1 MVEAVGVRRLT
12 RKKWRSAT
20 HPEQRLPYIFD
31 PACGSG
37 TFLLHSMHAVTD
49 EVRSHRTW
57 FARTESDEDFL
68 AQHLSDSSPNGWAK
82 DFLYGFDPKF
92 IMAMTAKLNM
102 VLHGDG
108 VAHLFKEDAYRPM
121 DLYHDARLR
130 PAGATVRSLPENR
143 YPPKM
148 CETFDV
154 VISNPPF
161 GVTLAP
167 DTRHRLGQAFILPAN
182 SSTEALFIERAFQLL
197 KPNGRLA
204 VVMPESIL
212 NAADTSL
219 RLFLMRMFH
228 VRAVITMP
236 RHIFVDTPTLTSLL
250 FAQKKM
256 PNAIATWDAAWNE
269 EMARVEAAVGAA
281 RRHLTITA
289 VRGFESARQLEAAVL
304 GELTMVGPPSSWI
317 MKRGQN
323 GGPLTFQL
331 PEDLIEP
338 REAAQ
343 HYQDLLRTPGFG
355 DLVQQAAF
363 RAVAERL
370 DCTWPCYAVSEI
382 GFKLSRRGERVRE
395 NQLATFIGME
405 TASEV
410 ANLHLAAESAR
421 VAVNEANP
429 RTVLD
434 FMATEVAWT

>member
-1 MVEAVGVRRLT
+1 
-12 RKKWRSAT
+12 
-20 HPEQRLPYIFD
+20 
-31 PACGSG
+31 
-37 TFLLHSMHAVTD
+37 MHAVTD
-49 EVRSHRTW
+49 EVRSHRAW

-68 AQHLSDSSPNGWAK
+68 AQHISDGSPNGWAK

-130 PAGATVRSLPENR
+130 PAGATGRSLPENR

-154 VISNPPF
+154 IISNPPF
-161 GVTLAP
+161 GVTLSP
-167 DTRHRLGQAFILPAN
+167 DTRHRLSQAFTLPTT

-204 VVMPESIL
+204 VVLPESIL

-228 VRAVITMP
+228 VRAVVTMP

-256 PNAIATWDAAWNE
+256 PDAIATWDSVWDKE
-269 EMARVEAAVGAA
+269 VARVEAAVAAA

-289 VRGFESARQLEAAVL
+289 VRGFQSAQQLEAAVL
-304 GELTMVGPPSSWI
+304 GELGVVGPPSSWI

-323 GGPLTFQL
+323 GGPLTFKL
-331 PEDLIEP
+331 PDNSVEP
-338 REAAQ
+338 AEACRY
-343 HYQDLLRTPGFG
+343 YQDLIRAPGFG

-363 RAVAERL
+363 RAVAETL
-370 DCTWPCYAVSEI
+370 DCTWPCYAASEV

-395 NQLATFIGME
+395 NQLATSVGIE
-405 TASEV
+405 TAREV

-421 VAVNEANP
+421 VAINEANP
-429 RTVLD
+429 RTILD
-434 FMATEVAWT
+434 FMANEVAWS